1 MELAIITIIATR
13 DLVSLETSYIV
24 IVNGQPAEHFCS
36 AAEKTY
42 LPKVYYDFMIEANH
56 ETIKAAN
63 GIDDWIE
70 IDLYYGTQLREI
82 R

>member
-1 MELAIITIIATR
+1 MELSIITIIATR

-24 IVNGQPAEHFCS
+24 IENGQPAKHFCS
-36 AAEKTY
+36 AAEEAY
-42 LPKVYYDFMIEANH
+42 LPKAYYDFMIEANH

-70 IDLYYGTQLREI
+70 IDLYYGTQLRKI
-82 R
+82 Q

>member
-24 IVNGQPAEHFCS
+24 IVNGQPAKHFCS
-36 AAEKTY
+36 AAEETF
-42 LPKVYYDFMIEANH
+42 LPKAYYDFMIEANH

-63 GIDDWIE
+63 GINDWIE

-82 R
+82 Q